1 MSSRQQT
8 AVRGTVNH
16 QLSRESIIFEMVGD
30 WSGRKNISL
39 LKCLGDV
46 YSQSITFKV
55 YAYSQVLL
63 SFEWLAQISL
73 KNWEV
78 GQVNVH
84 SHVL

>member
-1 MSSRQQT
+1 M
-8 AVRGTVNH
+8 NH
-16 QLSRESIIFEMVGD
+16 QVSRESIIFEMVGD
-30 WSGRKNISL
+30 WSGRKNNSL

-55 YAYSQVLL
+55 HAYSQVLL
-63 SFEWLAQISL
+63 SVECLAQISL

-84 SHVL
+84 SQVL